1 MRESMLKD
9 FIHWLQGPAH
19 HRSGIRAFQFC
30 IGVAL
35 LFRCATE
42 GPFAAWLYGPDG
54 LGRGSMETLLGS
66 GAVLFDWIYGD
77 VRSVYAVVVV
87 EAIAALLL
95 VTGRAER
102 LGVVLALV
110 SSTIL
115 EWRTVEINDG
125 GDNITHLALVYMLL
139 VTPSNRSAP
148 AGSFAAYFHNLGVV
162 LLIGQVLVLY
172 MTAGM
177 AKAMGEPWT
186 NGTALYLISQADE
199 FSLPSMRWMFES
211 PFVTVAATYATVLWQ
226 VTFPVAVFSRFKLAY
241 VAVGIAFHVGV
252 AGFMG
257 LVTFSLVMLG
267 AELLLITDAEYMD
280 LHALGQRA
288 RQRLGS
294 MLASRRGLA

>member
-1 MRESMLKD
+1 MSNA

-42 GPFAAWLYGPDG
+42 GPFAAWLYGPEG
-54 LGRGSMETLLGS
+54 LGRGSMSPLLGS
-66 GAVLFDWIYGD
+66 GAVLFDWIYTEMIA
-77 VRSVYAVVVV
+77 VYAVVVV

-95 VTGRAER
+95 ITGRAQR
-102 LGVVLALV
+102 LGVALAWISSSVLA
-110 SSTIL
+110 
-115 EWRTVEINDG
+115 WRAIEINDG
-125 GDNITHLALVYMLL
+125 GDNITHLALFYMLFL
-139 VTPSNRSAP
+139 APSNRSAP

-199 FSLPSMRWMFES
+199 FSLPSMRWMFLS

-267 AELLLITDAEYMD
+267 AELLLITDDEYIE

-288 RQRLGS
+288 RHRLVS
-294 MLASRRGLA
+294 MVAFRRGLA